1 MVFLT
6 LDGFAPYFSRHTF
19 YIILYSCATFLSFF
33 LSLFLRTSP
42 EELEAKKLS
51 SKNNGC
57 VGCFAY
63 NSFSL
68 AGYVKINSTNHVH
81 VLCESVPSLFA
92 LRHNMRGF
100 SRAVQSARE
109 RSVAVAYV

>member
-6 LDGFAPYFSRHTF
+6 LDVFAPYFSCHNF
-19 YIILYSCATFLSFF
+19 YIYSCATFLSFF

-51 SKNNGC
+51 WKKKQWLC
-57 VGCFAY
+57 YELGCFAY

-68 AGYVKINSTNHVH
+68 AGYVKII
-81 VLCESVPSLFA
+81 
-92 LRHNMRGF
+92 
-100 SRAVQSARE
+100 
-109 RSVAVAYV
+109 